1 MPKATKKTKLTTC
14 QIEEIVND
22 SDSGDDLL
30 GALTEGESDD
40 EDDDIRFSEVRVSE
54 QRFRGEERFQGED
67 ESFEPPPTAP
77 GAEVL
82 SWLAMA
88 PPRREPEIPA

>member
-54 QRFRGEERFQGED
+54 QRFQGED